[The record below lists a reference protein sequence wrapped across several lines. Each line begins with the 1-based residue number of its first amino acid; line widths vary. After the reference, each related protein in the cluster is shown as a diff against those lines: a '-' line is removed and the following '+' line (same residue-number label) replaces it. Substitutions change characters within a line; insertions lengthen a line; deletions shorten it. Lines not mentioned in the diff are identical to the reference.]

1 MNFKEQFIL
10 FDGAMG
16 TQLQARGLPVGE
28 NPEYF
33 NLSHPE
39 IVRSIHKDYVDAG
52 VNVITT
58 NTFQANRTKVKQEDL
73 PSLISSAIAHAK
85 DAGASLVAYD
95 MGPIGQLLRPAG
107 TLSFDEAY
115 NIFKEQVLLA
125 EQNGA
130 NLVLIETMSDLLE
143 VKAAI
148 LAVKENT
155 KLPIFATMSY
165 QADARTFMGCDP
177 LTATLTLQSLNVDAI
192 GVNCS
197 LGPVELSPIVDTIL
211 EYAKVPVMVQA
222 NAGLP
227 EIINGETYYS
237 ITVEEYV
244 QAVGHMVQKGVQ
256 IVGGCCGTTPE
267 FTKGLRAFLDTQK
280 VVKTSP
286 RDVSAVTSG
295 LKTVIINEDLTLI
308 GERINPTGK
317 RRLKEALR
325 NKDLSYILQEGLAQ
339 AENGA
344 DILDVNVGLPEIDE
358 AQMMVRVLEEL
369 QAILA
374 NPLQIDS
381 SSVQAI
387 EEGARHYNGCPLIN
401 SVNGKQE
408 SLDTILPIVK
418 KYGGVVLGLCLDE
431 EGIPKTA
438 RGRLEIA
445 QKILLEAKKY
455 EIEKS
460 SVLIDPLV
468 LTASA
473 QQDQVN
479 VTLETLRLLKDELG
493 VRTVVGLSNVSFG
506 LPNRELLNAT
516 FLAQAVG
523 AGLNVPIL
531 NPLNRSIMETVRAL
545 KVLLAQDRDSVKYI
559 EQEALSEKAIT
570 DAEQEV
576 FSNRKTIQKANAED
590 GVLDLKEIVIKGR
603 KELAANQVE
612 KLLILKTPLD
622 IVDEFLIPA
631 LNEVGGKFERG
642 ELFLPQLMQTAQTVK
657 NAQEVLKKHLESSNE
672 ENSTNRGKIILATV
686 AGDIHDIG
694 KNIVKMIL
702 ENYGFQ
708 IFDLGKDVSSEQLVE
723 AIQEHDTPLV
733 GLSALMTTTVKN
745 MKKSIEDVREAG
757 LNVKFFVGG
766 AVLNEEYREF
776 VGAEYY
782 ARDALESVK
791 IAQNFFAENL

>member
-1 MNFKEQFIL
+1 MGEIYLNFKGQFIL
-10 FDGAMG
+10 LDGAMG

-52 VNVITT
+52 ANVITT

-73 PSLISSAIAHAK
+73 PSLISSAIGHAK
-85 DAGASLVAYD
+85 DAVPSLVAYD

-115 NIFKEQVLLA
+115 DIFKEQVLLA
-125 EQNGA
+125 EQNRA
-130 NLVLIETMSDLLE
+130 DLVLIETMSDLLE
-143 VKAAI
+143 AKAAI

-155 KLPIFATMSY
+155 KLPVFVTMSY

-177 LTATLTLQSLNVDAI
+177 LTATLTLQSLNVDAL

-197 LGPVELSPIVDTIL
+197 LGPVELLPIVNTIL
-211 EYAKVPVMVQA
+211 EYAKVPVIVQA

-227 EIINGETYYS
+227 EIIEGKTHYL
-237 ITVEEYV
+237 ITVKEYV
-244 QAVGHMVQKGVQ
+244 QAVGYMVQKGVQ

-280 VVKTSP
+280 VVETSS

-295 LKTVIINEDLTLI
+295 LKTVIINEGLTII

-325 NKDLSYILQEGLAQ
+325 NKDFSYILQEGLAQ

-358 AQMMVRVLEEL
+358 AQMIVCVLEEL
-369 QAILA
+369 QAILV

-381 SSVQAI
+381 SSVKAI
-387 EEGARHYNGCPLIN
+387 EQGVRHYNGCPLIN

-408 SLDTILPIVK
+408 SLDKILPVVK

-431 EGIPKTA
+431 RGIPKTA

-445 QKILLEAKKY
+445 QKIVMEAKKY
-455 EIEKS
+455 KIEKS

-523 AGLNVPIL
+523 AGLNAPIL
-531 NPLNRSIMETVRAL
+531 NPLNSSIMKTARAL
-545 KVLLAQDRDSVKYI
+545 KVLLAQDKDSVNYI
-559 EQEALSEKAIT
+559 EQESLSE
-570 DAEQEV
+570 DAKQEV
-576 FSNRKTIQKANAED
+576 FSNRKTIQEAD
-590 GVLDLKEIVIKGR
+590 GMLDLKEIVIKGR
-603 KELAANQVE
+603 KELAADQVE
-612 KLLILKTPLD
+612 KLLLSKSPLD

-672 ENSTNRGKIILATV
+672 ENSTDNRGKIILATV

-708 IFDLGKDVSSEQLVE
+708 IFDLGKDVSSEKLIE
-723 AIQEHDTPLV
+723 AIQEYDAPLV

-745 MKKSIEDVREAG
+745 MKKSIEDVKTAG
-757 LNVKFFVGG
+757 LGVKFFVGG

-776 VGAEYY
+776 VGADYY

-791 IAQNFFAENL
+791 IAQSFFAEDL